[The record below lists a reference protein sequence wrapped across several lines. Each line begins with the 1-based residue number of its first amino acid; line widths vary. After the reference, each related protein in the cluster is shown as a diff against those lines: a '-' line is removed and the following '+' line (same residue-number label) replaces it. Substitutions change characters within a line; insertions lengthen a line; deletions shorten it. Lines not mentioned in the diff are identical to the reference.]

1 MQGAMSKAWSLRYT
15 WARVQYGVEEMI
27 SQLQTSSGSFPEA
40 VSKGRPSQLLACA
53 LSASEAGAA
62 CLIST
67 AAPPLHLLARPAD
80 RRCWYGAGI
89 EAYNRQLTSM
99 LCLTGASMLPTLNP
113 NAKGQDSAKDKL
125 LMRLLPRAEQ
135 GRTVFVDDV
144 VAFNPPFAAG
154 NDGVMV
160 RRVAALEGE
169 EMVSSDKDDEAFE
182 LPQGRHQMCC

>member
-1 MQGAMSKAWSLRYT
+1 MDPL
-15 WARVQYGVEEMI
+15 
-27 SQLQTSSGSFPEA
+27 SSSP
-40 VSKGRPSQLLACA
+40 VCA
-53 LSASEAGAA
+53 PSASEAGAA
-62 CLIST
+62 CLLSA

-80 RRCWYGAGI
+80 RRCWHGAGI

-160 RRVAALEGE
+160 RRVAAMEGE
-169 EMVSSDKDDEAFE
+169 EMVSSDKEDEAFE
-182 LPQGRHQMCC
+182 LPQGRHQPCSRYAGVDRGSGGDLRPGAGHASLALPGCLLVLLFR